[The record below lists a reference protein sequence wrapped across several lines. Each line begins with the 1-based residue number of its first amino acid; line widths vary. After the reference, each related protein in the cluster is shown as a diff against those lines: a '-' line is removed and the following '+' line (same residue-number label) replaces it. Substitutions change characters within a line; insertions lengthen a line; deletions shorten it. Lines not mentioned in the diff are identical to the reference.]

1 MYGEAVYER
10 GERAYEELQ
19 CPDDR
24 CPCLERGRRLDAL
37 LLHRNRGQNG
47 ARVTDLSV
55 GERYHM
61 LKRTRSLDSGKLT
74 KAVAVRLAF
83 KDDLYLV

>member
-10 GERAYEELQ
+10 GERTYEELQ
-19 CPDDR
+19 CADDR
-24 CPCLERGRRLDAL
+24 YPCLECGRRLDAL
-37 LLHRNRGQNG
+37 LLHRDRGKNS
-47 ARVTDLSV
+47 AHVADLSAR
-55 GERYHM
+55 ERCHM
-61 LKRTRSLDSGKLT
+61 LKRTRSLDSGKLA